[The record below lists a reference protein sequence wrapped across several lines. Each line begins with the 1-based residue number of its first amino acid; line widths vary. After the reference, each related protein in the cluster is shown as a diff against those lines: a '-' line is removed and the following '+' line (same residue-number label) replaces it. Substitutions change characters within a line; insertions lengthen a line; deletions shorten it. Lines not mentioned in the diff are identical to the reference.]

1 MYPPTHIS
9 RVGQNHIYTVNTRY
23 FWQGYHYTYGH
34 IRCIYTVLAN
44 PTYKVP
50 NQPDTTHVR
59 STPYGNKLHKAY
71 KVIHRHT
78 GYRTSIPH
86 RLKNHIPDQTRSFT
100 AAQVR
105 EPAYHI
111 PHRLKSHIPYQTR
124 SFTAAQVTEPAY
136 QVKKRA
142 HQRK

>member
-1 MYPPTHIS
+1 
-9 RVGQNHIYTVNTRY
+9 
-23 FWQGYHYTYGH
+23 
-34 IRCIYTVLAN
+34 
-44 PTYKVP
+44 VP

-136 QVKKRA
+136 HIPHRLKSHIPYQTRSFTAAQVTEPAYQVKKRA